1 MTTKSAKNDLTTISK
16 AIGLPGKFTR
26 TSWVPPD
33 NLTYPE
39 WLAAGRRIMD
49 VRMATSWWVGDWW
62 RSQEAYGQRVAIA
75 REHLS
80 LELETIRNYASV
92 AARVSYRNET
102 LTFTH
107 HMPVAHMPP
116 DSQRKWLEY
125 AIEHSLS
132 AKELRAE
139 IEKAEALASQTHD
152 SDASE
157 DAASEISHPIDTENH
172 ELTQSA
178 ELPEFGEGPSFG
190 GGITPPLPP
199 PVRGPT
205 PEQRDRGL
213 LVTFTQGAGS
223 LYFLINE
230 PLQIFEGTKVV
241 AVTPA
246 LSRTLFGTRGRRH
259 RGPGPGARVHQR
271 RGKGEQHVAMK
282 LRSAAVLPTSS

>member
-172 ELTQSA
+172 ESTQSA
-178 ELPEFGEGPSFG
+178 NRRVRRRALFWWWHHAAAATAGEGANARAARPRPAG
-190 GGITPPLPP
+190 DLHPGRWLA
-199 PVRGPT
+199 
-205 PEQRDRGL
+205 L
-213 LVTFTQGAGS
+213 LS
-223 LYFLINE
+223 
-230 PLQIFEGTKVV
+230 
-241 AVTPA
+241 
-246 LSRTLFGTRGRRH
+246 
-259 RGPGPGARVHQR
+259 HQ
-271 RGKGEQHVAMK
+271 
-282 LRSAAVLPTSS
+282 

>member
-132 AKELRAE
+132 AKELRPKLRKRKRWRAKLTTATPARTRRARSA
-139 IEKAEALASQTHD
+139 IRSILRTTNRRRAPNRRVRRRALFWWWHH
-152 SDASE
+152 
-157 DAASEISHPIDTENH
+157 AAAAT
-172 ELTQSA
+172 A
-178 ELPEFGEGPSFG
+178 GE
-190 GGITPPLPP
+190 
-199 PVRGPT
+199 GPT

-259 RGPGPGARVHQR
+259 RGPGPGAEFINDEEKENNTLQ
-271 RGKGEQHVAMK
+271 
-282 LRSAAVLPTSS
+282 